1 MKTVYFCTCSWAF
14 YLQLPGEVVGHY
26 GGEGG
31 KQGSQEHTDI
41 ADVNSD
47 VEEVQDVVQ

>member
-1 MKTVYFCTCSWAF
+1 MKTFDLCTCSWVF
-14 YLQLPGEVVGHY
+14 YLQLPGEVIGHY
-26 GGEGG
+26 GSKGG

-41 ADVNSD
+41 ADVNGD